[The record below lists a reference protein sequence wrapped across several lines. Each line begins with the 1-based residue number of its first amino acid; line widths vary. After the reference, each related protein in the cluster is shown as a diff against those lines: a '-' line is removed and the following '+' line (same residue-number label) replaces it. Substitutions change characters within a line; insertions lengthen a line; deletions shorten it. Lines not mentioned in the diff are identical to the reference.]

1 MIEFVVTLWSA
12 INRKVPRTSNSLLS
26 HQGLSLSLRGSEGSE
41 PGPGSCVKGWGVS
54 LTPAM
59 GLEAPFQETRLM
71 AGWRILATTCALLL
85 RGYNVQNKGCF
96 GARVL
101 EAWPRTFITPRPE
114 QCVVFSN
121 EPRGFRMWDIFAE
134 WHPIGVPD
142 DVRPAALWRKGTWTS
157 RSGLPL
163 ASMRQCLESVRPLEG
178 KQKHFLSKSDTSSAV
193 NRYTS
198 KNHLSLSSLIHL
210 LSNQVI
216 ASSGSPRQEG

>member
-12 INRKVPRTSNSLLS
+12 INRKVPRTPSSLLS

-54 LTPAM
+54 STPAM

-101 EAWPRTFITPRPE
+101 EAWPRTFITLKPE
-114 QCVVFSN
+114 QCVVFRN
-121 EPRGFRMWDIFAE
+121 EPQVSGCEISLLNGTQSVSLMMWDLLHCEERELGLADLASH
-134 WHPIGVPD
+134 WPPWGSVWSLLD
-142 DVRPAALWRKGTWTS
+142 LWRENRNTFW
-157 RSGLPL
+157 
-163 ASMRQCLESVRPLEG
+163 VR
-178 KQKHFLSKSDTSSAV
+178 A
-193 NRYTS
+193 
-198 KNHLSLSSLIHL
+198 IHL
-210 LSNQVI
+210 RRLI
-216 ASSGSPRQEG
+216 DTHLKITFPRHLGYIC